1 MQIDD
6 VLWLNI
12 SAVCAVSINFLLI
25 FLIIKKSP
33 KSLGS
38 YKYLMIYINLF
49 EFTYAILYF
58 AEKPDLFTKDCAFFL
73 IVNWKESIFPKFIA
87 CLLDLLFVGFFG
99 ISIAILALHFIYRF
113 LSITNNRHLKS
124 FDSWKIVLWFMIPLL
139 NGVLFMIT
147 GGIILCADQETDRF
161 MKENYQSLL
170 ENATILDDLYY
181 MGPFFWPK
189 REYPLD
195 EIYFSWKGAGGSV
208 IVMGLISLSSS
219 IMIYFGVKGYRSMNR
234 LISQTSCSEKFK
246 SVQKQLFHALV
257 FQTLIPVF
265 LMHIPASAIYI
276 TIFFNNSTEIVG
288 QTLSLTIAMYPAL
301 NPLPT
306 IFIVKNYR
314 KALKDFVLR
323 IKYKIQ
329 NKSRVTQLSTTAY
342 STQVSAGVSTK

>member
-1 MQIDD
+1 
-6 VLWLNI
+6 
-12 SAVCAVSINFLLI
+12 
-25 FLIIKKSP
+25 
-33 KSLGS
+33 
-38 YKYLMIYINLF
+38 
-49 EFTYAILYF
+49 
-58 AEKPDLFTKDCAFFL
+58 
-73 IVNWKESIFPKFIA
+73 
-87 CLLDLLFVGFFG
+87 
-99 ISIAILALHFIYRF
+99 
-113 LSITNNRHLKS
+113 
-124 FDSWKIVLWFMIPLL
+124 
-139 NGVLFMIT
+139 
-147 GGIILCADQETDRF
+147 
-161 MKENYQSLL
+161 
-170 ENATILDDLYY
+170 
-181 MGPFFWPK
+181 
-189 REYPLD
+189 
-195 EIYFSWKGAGGSV
+195 
-208 IVMGLISLSSS
+208 
-219 IMIYFGVKGYRSMNR
+219 MIYFGVKGYRSMNR